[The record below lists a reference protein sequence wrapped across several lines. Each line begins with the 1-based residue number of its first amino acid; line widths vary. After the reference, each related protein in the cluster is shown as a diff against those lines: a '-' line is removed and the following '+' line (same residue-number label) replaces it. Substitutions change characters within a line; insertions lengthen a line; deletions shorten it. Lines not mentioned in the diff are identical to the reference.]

1 MIGLT
6 VGTLYLLT
14 ILVLKLWTMI
24 SFKGY
29 LPEQVYEEWF
39 YGRMDTLETG
49 IMIAWT
55 SLLVLSLL
63 ITVYSIIIITKTA
76 KSVSYVKVA
85 SGAMALHIVLL
96 VLLTFSSL
104 STTIY
109 QVYNGNQD
117 YEAYDRALNYIVDM
131 AAELLIC
138 AICFK

>member
-1 MIGLT
+1 MTPKVISVIGWT

-49 IMIAWT
+49 IMITWT

-85 SGAMALHIVLL
+85 SGPMTLHIVML

-109 QVYNGNQD
+109 QVYNGN
-117 YEAYDRALNYIVDM
+117 
-131 AAELLIC
+131 
-138 AICFK
+138 